1 MPFRIINKK
10 KYALKTLSKREDI
23 ITKADTGGAVVI
35 IDVDDYLKEASRQL
49 GNTEFHK
56 KLPNDTTELNRTKVN
71 KSIEELKTL
80 GLLDEKTANKHQNS
94 RCFGKFTKK
103 ETLADQ

>member
-1 MPFRIINKK
+1 M
-10 KYALKTLSKREDI
+10 
-23 ITKADTGGAVVI
+23 I
-35 IDVDDYLKEASRQL
+35 IDVDDYAREAYRQL
-49 GNTEFHK
+49 DNTEFHK
-56 KLPNDTTELNRTKVN
+56 KLPNDTTELNRTKIN

-94 RCFGKFTKK
+94 RCFRKFTKK